1 MAESGLSNL
10 RERAENGDEEAV
22 DELIELAP
30 ERGDMDELRHFA
42 DRGNATATDPIAR
55 PLQHH
60 VRLRLQCAL
69 GELPRRLCLL
79 RQNRS
84 RPTSALPPS
93 PRPTT
98 LHWTACTF
106 THAQAHAV
114 THADTDTDT
123 HTITHTD
130 THTDWATGATVL

>member
-69 GELPRRLCLL
+69 ENCRAGCACRVKTDHDP
-79 RQNRS
+79 
-84 RPTSALPPS
+84 
-93 PRPTT
+93 PRPYPQV
-98 LHWTACTF
+98 LDLQRC
-106 THAQAHAV
+106 
-114 THADTDTDT
+114 T
-123 HTITHTD
+123 HTHTHTH
-130 THTDWATGATVL
+130 THTG